1 MNKKGATQKILL
13 FAFYLIMALII
24 IYSLSSYLSNY
35 INGSEFNKEFLA
47 KDFGLAVDTLS
58 FSPDKI
64 DMIYNFPEEI
74 MTESK
79 NAILNIKLKDLEIPK
94 KYGFISKIDDFST
107 KSEKIN
113 VKKEEK
119 IKIS

>member
-24 IYSLSSYLSNY
+24 IYSLSSYLSDY

-47 KDFGLAVDTLS
+47 KDFGLAMDTLS
-58 FSPDKI
+58 FSPNNAEMVYD
-64 DMIYNFPEEI
+64 FFEEI
-74 MTESK
+74 MIESK
-79 NAILNIKLKDLEIPK
+79 DSTLNIKLKDLEISK
-94 KYGFISKIDDFST
+94 KYNLISKIDDFSVE
-107 KSEKIN
+107 SEKIN